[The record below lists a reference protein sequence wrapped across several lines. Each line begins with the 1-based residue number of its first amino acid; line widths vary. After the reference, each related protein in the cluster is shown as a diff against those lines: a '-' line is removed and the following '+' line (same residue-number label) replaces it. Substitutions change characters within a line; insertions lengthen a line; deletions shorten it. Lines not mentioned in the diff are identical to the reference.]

1 VVSDFPVGQSD
12 LAASNTVILRHN
24 CHSGE
29 RSIRPEYPSPL
40 CVEHRRPQSS
50 HTQAGLLW
58 LSGRPTD
65 RTVEPRSNNPKG
77 RVPHCQRWQVGRL
90 GAENEAIPPRP
101 NVQES
106 FKTAFTCSAKRSN
119 ANGIHVPSTCGKTAN
134 AARESAWTWRLGE
147 TGIDRG
153 NRMSVQTVH
162 QPMFFSSKNRVI

>member
-1 VVSDFPVGQSD
+1 MYCGATGTPESGQSD
-12 LAASNTVILRHN
+12 WNASH
-24 CHSGE
+24 
-29 RSIRPEYPSPL
+29 L
-40 CVEHRRPQSS
+40 CVWNIGNPNLLTRRLVCFGCR
-50 HTQAGLLW
+50 AGPPIVRL
-58 LSGRPTD
+58 
-65 RTVEPRSNNPKG
+65 NPG
-77 RVPHCQRWQVGRL
+77 PNCQRWQVGRL
-90 GAENEAIPPRP
+90 GAEHEAIPPRP

-162 QPMFFSSKNRVI
+162 QPMFFSTKNRVI